1 MGCGQQLSEQPIGD
15 QPHGFALHQGQARL
29 RSQQAGEV
37 ARQGDERQAMGL
49 GHSLEIDAADQAHLM
64 TAALQFQQDRQVGLQ
79 VSPGP
84 HGDHPDP
91 GH

>member
-1 MGCGQQLSEQPIGD
+1 
-15 QPHGFALHQGQARL
+15 
-29 RSQQAGEV
+29 
-37 ARQGDERQAMGL
+37 
-49 GHSLEIDAADQAHLM
+49 M